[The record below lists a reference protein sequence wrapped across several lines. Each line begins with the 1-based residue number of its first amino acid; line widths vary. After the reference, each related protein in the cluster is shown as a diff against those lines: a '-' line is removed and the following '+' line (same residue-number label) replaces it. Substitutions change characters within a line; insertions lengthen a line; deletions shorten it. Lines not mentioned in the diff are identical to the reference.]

1 MINRILHIC
10 LISITI
16 ILCADAQPI
25 TSVKPDDLL
34 SAADE
39 AIEDGNFLKAVEMY
53 RDYYRENKNDDVAL
67 SIAYGYYK
75 IRDFV
80 NAERYYTRVLE
91 DDIDNIF
98 IDDRYAYG
106 RTLRSLENIAGAQEQ
121 FELITEL
128 STDEDL
134 IALSQIELE
143 GISAQ
148 IEFPANEEVVVTFAP
163 GDINSGSA
171 EYSPHQYDE
180 ETVYFSSFK
189 RNKEIVIDGSEK
201 DYHAKVFM
209 STKGEDGYGKPKELD
224 RNINR
229 DGWHVGNVS
238 FSEDNR
244 RMYFTRQLL
253 EYDEIT
259 TSQIFSS
266 TMGDDDWGPAEPLA
280 NVNGDWI
287 AKHPAVGELL
297 GTRVLF
303 FVSDMDGGFGGSD
316 IYYANIS
323 GGRIGT
329 PVNLGEEINTPS
341 DEITPHY
348 HDGTLYFSTEGRA
361 GMGGLDI
368 YQSSWD
374 GENWSIPRNLGSNY
388 NTTLDDW
395 YLSFDKSGNKGLLV
409 SNRRD
414 EAKKKLKGSE
424 TCCYDIYEFDIR
436 QLQIDLLVG
445 VGDEDEKPLKG
456 ATVQV
461 TDVTVYDPP
470 MTQTQEDE
478 YRFNYDLEADR
489 RYEIITSKEGYT
501 SDTTTANT
509 AGIIEDETIRKK
521 VILKKA
527 PPSVPVDGGDSGIT
541 YKIDTVTIN
550 EAIRFDNIYY
560 EFDKW
565 NILQESEKDLT
576 IILNLLNQYDDMVI
590 ELSSHT
596 DARGSTPYNKQ
607 LSQKRAESARLWLLN
622 RGVDPVRIIPKGYG
636 ESVILNRC
644 TNGVRCP
651 DVEHRFNRRTE
662 FKILEG
668 PEKIE
673 IKREVIIDS
682 RNGR

>member
-1 MINRILHIC
+1 MMNRILFIG
-10 LISITI
+10 LISITF
-16 ILCADAQPI
+16 ILGVDAQPI

-34 SAADE
+34 NAADE
-39 AIEDGNFLKAVEMY
+39 AIEDGNFLKALEMY
-53 RDYYRENKNDDVAL
+53 REYYRENKNDDVAL

-80 NAERYYTRVLE
+80 NADRYYSRVLE

-106 RTLRSLENIAGAQEQ
+106 RTLRSLDDIEGAQEQ

-143 GISAQ
+143 GIAAQ
-148 IEFPANEEVVVTFAP
+148 IEFPANEEVAVTFAP

-171 EYSPHQYDE
+171 EYSPQQYDE
-180 ETVYFSSFK
+180 ETIYFSSFK
-189 RNKEIVIDGSEK
+189 RSKEIVIDGSEK
-201 DYHAKVFM
+201 DYHAKIYR
-209 STKGEDGYGKPKELD
+209 SKKGEDGYSRPEEVH
-224 RNINR
+224 RNVNR

-259 TSQIFSS
+259 TSQIFTS
-266 TMGDDDWGPAEPLA
+266 TIGDDKWGPAEPLP
-280 NVNGDWI
+280 NVNGEWI

-303 FVSDMDGGFGGSD
+303 FVSDMEGGHGGSD
-316 IYYANIS
+316 IYYVNIS
-323 GGRIGT
+323 GGRIGA
-329 PVNLGEEINTPS
+329 PVNLGPEINTPS

-368 YQSSWD
+368 YKSSWD
-374 GENWSIPRNLGSNY
+374 GQNWSIPRNLGANF
-388 NTTLDDW
+388 NTALDDW
-395 YLSFDKSGNKGLLV
+395 WLSFDKSGSQGLLV

-424 TCCYDIYEFDIR
+424 TCCYDIYEFNIR

-445 VGDEDEKPLKG
+445 VGDEEEKPLKG

-461 TDVTVYDPP
+461 TDITVYDPP
-470 MTQTQEDE
+470 MSQTQEDE

-489 RYEIITSKEGYT
+489 RYEIITSKDGYT
-501 SDTTTANT
+501 SDTTDVTT

-521 VILKKA
+521 VILRKA
-527 PPSVPVDGGDSGIT
+527 SPKVPEETDTT

-576 IILNLLNQYDDMVI
+576 IILNLLNQYDNMVI

-596 DARGSTPYNKQ
+596 DARGPGPYNKQ

-622 RGVDPVRIIPKGYG
+622 RGISPNRIVPKGYG
-636 ESVILNRC
+636 ETVILNRC

-651 DVEHRFNRRTE
+651 DDEHRFNRRTE

-668 PEKIE
+668 PETIE
-673 IKREVIIDS
+673 IKREIIIDS
-682 RNGR
+682 RNGQ